1 MKKKQGT
8 GISNHIFT
16 LGIVLLFLG
25 SFLML
30 VVFGAASYK
39 GIVERQAHNDR
50 TRELLSYLSTTLGA
64 NRQSDIF
71 VEKDEKAESAV
82 LTVRAEDPA
91 YGLRIYDYRGNLVAD
106 YGKLENGLNP
116 DNAIILGENTTLK
129 IEEADDGLIKIDT
142 DAGSVLVQLLNFSG
156 EK

>member
-8 GISNHIFT
+8 GISNYIFT

-30 VVFGAASYK
+30 VVFGATSYK
-39 GIVERQAHNDR
+39 RIVERLSHNDHS
-50 TRELLSYLSTTLGA
+50 RELLSYLSTTLTA
-64 NRQSDIF
+64 NRLNEIF
-71 VEKDEKAESAV
+71 VAEDDAAESPV
-82 LTVRAEDPA
+82 LIVREKDPA
-91 YGLRIYDYRGNLVAD
+91 YGLRIYDHKGNLVAD
-106 YGKLENGLNP
+106 YGKMDAGLDP
-116 DNAIILGENTTLK
+116 DSAIILGENTTLK
-129 IEEADDGLIKIDT
+129 IEETDKGLIKIDT